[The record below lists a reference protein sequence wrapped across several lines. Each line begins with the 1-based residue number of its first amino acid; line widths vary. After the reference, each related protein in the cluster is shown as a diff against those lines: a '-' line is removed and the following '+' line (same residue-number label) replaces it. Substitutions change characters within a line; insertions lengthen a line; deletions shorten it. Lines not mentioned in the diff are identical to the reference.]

1 MLLFGFLALG
11 ASAET
16 GNEGIRKPSL
26 SLFPTGF
33 FFSASTGVSIFFEKN
48 GKTLK

>member
-11 ASAET
+11 ASAEI

-26 SLFPTGF
+26 SLFWLVF
-33 FFSASTGVSIFFEKN
+33 FFCSLSTGGASIFFLDKS
-48 GKTLK
+48 